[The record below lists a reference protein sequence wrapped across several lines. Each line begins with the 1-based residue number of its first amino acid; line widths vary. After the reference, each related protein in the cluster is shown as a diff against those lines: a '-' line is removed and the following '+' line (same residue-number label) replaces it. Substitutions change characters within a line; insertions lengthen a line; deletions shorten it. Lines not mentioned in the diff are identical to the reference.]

1 MMQVKMGMT
10 IDQLCRES
18 WLDREDCIVIAYF
31 IIVSYLGINPTT
43 VGEDFVCPCG

>member
-31 IIVSYLGINPTT
+31 IIVSYLFPFSKINK
-43 VGEDFVCPCG
+43 CPYG